1 MAELP
6 KKLKIANKQKTVL
19 TVKKHIH
26 NILEE
31 PIDNIEVMCKNIP
44 VPDSHTLEFV
54 KKTKW

>member
-6 KKLKIANKQKTVL
+6 KKLKIAHKQKTVL

-31 PIDNIEVMCKNIP
+31 PTSVRIFELVHILHVC
-44 VPDSHTLEFV
+44 EFV
-54 KKTKW
+54 DV